1 MGNLESAD
9 TTADNLEKAME
20 YFERAIA
27 IRLEGGDAAASLLAN
42 SYLCISRVYYLRKEY
57 KTAQD
62 MVAQS
67 EALFFRISG
76 ADAHFMAQY
85 DLPYV

>member
-9 TTADNLEKAME
+9 TTAPDNLEKAME
-20 YFERAIA
+20 YFERAIS
-27 IRLEGGDAAASLLAN
+27 IQIKGGDAAANLLAN
-42 SYLCISRVYYLRKEY
+42 SYLCMSRVHCLRKEY
-57 KTAQD
+57 RSAQD

-67 EALFFRISG
+67 EALFFRISS

-85 DLPYV
+85 GFL